1 MKIDRLNYEIW
12 LIDLL
17 EGNLSEIQA
26 ERVNN
31 FLERNPDIREEFNDL
46 KLLVPEPGKVV
57 FKNKDLIRKTP
68 AEISDS
74 QFELLCSAFHEGDLR
89 TESVAELMEITDS
102 DNDRKRTFDLIG
114 KVKLVPPSD
123 VYKNKHR
130 LFRRTP
136 LQKII
141 RLSYIGLS
149 SAAAIAL
156 FITLS
161 LLTFRYLHDK
171 PGNSARNTS
180 AYPDTKEILFE
191 IPAGNVIRAFMAVTV
206 KEENR
211 TIPVHI
217 YTAELI
223 ESDSLNTVEREPS
236 LQDLKLAQLAGKT
249 ITLTSDPDLL
259 KSTASF
265 LIPSKTTAIIPSE
278 EIYMSNVERF
288 ITKIFRE
295 KVLREKV
302 TKDTPLKGYEL
313 AAAGVDG
320 LNKLLGWEMALNEKN
335 NENGELESLYFS
347 SKILKFNAPV
357 KKTSE
362 EQ

>member
-26 ERVNN
+26 EQVNH
-31 FLERNPDIREEFNDL
+31 FLEQNPDIREEFNDL
-46 KLLVPEPGKVV
+46 KLLVPEPGKDV

-68 AEISDS
+68 AEIADS
-74 QFELLCSAFHEGDLR
+74 QFELLCSAFYEGDLR
-89 TESVAELMEITDS
+89 PESVAELIEITDS
-102 DNDRKRTFDLIG
+102 DNDRKRTFDLAG

-123 VYKNKHR
+123 VYKNKH
-130 LFRRTP
+130 LLIRRTP
-136 LQKII
+136 LQKFI
-141 RLSYIGLS
+141 RLSFIGLS

-156 FITLS
+156 FISLS
-161 LLTFRYLHDK
+161 LLTFRYLGDK
-171 PGNSARNTS
+171 PGNSAKNTS
-180 AYPDTKEILFE
+180 AYPDAKEILFE
-191 IPAGNVIRAFMAVTV
+191 IPSGNVIRVIRPVTPHSL
-206 KEENR
+206 NR
-211 TIPVHI
+211 TIPVPI
-217 YTAELI
+217 YTADLI
-223 ESDSLNTVEREPS
+223 KSDTLKTIKREPS
-236 LQDLKLAQLAGKT
+236 FQDLKLAQLPGKT

-265 LIPSKTTAIIPSE
+265 LIPSKTVLIIPSE

-295 KVLREKV
+295 KILREKV

-313 AAAGVDG
+313 AAAGVEG

-335 NENGELESLYFS
+335 NENGELQSVYFS

-357 KKTSE
+357 KKTQE